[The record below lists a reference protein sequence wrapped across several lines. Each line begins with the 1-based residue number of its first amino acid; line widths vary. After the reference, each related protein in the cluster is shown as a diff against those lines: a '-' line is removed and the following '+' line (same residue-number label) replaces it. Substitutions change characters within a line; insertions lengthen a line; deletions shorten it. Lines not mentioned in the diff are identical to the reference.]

1 MPAVQFIDKNTLRVG
16 ENYFLRDGGEKT
28 FFSLKF
34 NLLLFVA
41 CFRVRVKLL
50 QDLNEN
56 PKYEKIQQ
64 EVEQH
69 MDHHMSR
76 LLHFKPCRN

>member
-16 ENYFLRDGGEKT
+16 ENYFLRDGGGKY
-28 FFSLKF
+28 FFSVKS

-56 PKYEKIQQ
+56 PKYEKIKQ

-76 LLHFKPCRN
+76 LSHFKPCRN

>member
-1 MPAVQFIDKNTLRVG
+1 MWDENYFLRDG
-16 ENYFLRDGGEKT
+16 ENYFLRDGEKV
-28 FFSLKF
+28 FSLKF

-56 PKYEKIQQ
+56 PNYEKIQQ

-76 LLHFKPCRN
+76 LSHFKPCRN